1 MNNRVLDA
9 IKLAVVA
16 HDGQVDKGGK
26 PYILHPLTVAEFV
39 DNDDLRILAVLHD
52 TVEDTDVTNDDIRSQ
67 FGDRI
72 ADALDHLTH
81 RQGESY
87 DEYIDRVSED
97 PMAIK
102 VKLADLKNNMD
113 LSRIQDPKPEDYRRI
128 DKYARA
134 ASKLLSISERAAS

>member
-97 PMAIK
+97 PMAIQ

-113 LSRIQDPKPEDYRRI
+113 LSRIQNPKPEDYRRV
-128 DKYARA
+128 DK
-134 ASKLLSISERAAS
+134 